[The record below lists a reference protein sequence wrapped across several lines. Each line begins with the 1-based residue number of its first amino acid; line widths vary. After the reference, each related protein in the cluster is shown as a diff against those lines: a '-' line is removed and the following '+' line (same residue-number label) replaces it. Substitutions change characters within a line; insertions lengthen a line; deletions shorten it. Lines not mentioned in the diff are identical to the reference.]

1 MTCSKVFAEKCS
13 LKKKEEE
20 PIVTTVGEKCMFDL
34 YNELDDEE
42 DDLQKIV
49 EQTYKIFFMLLQK
62 KKNLIG

>member
-1 MTCSKVFAEKCS
+1 MQ
-13 LKKKEEE
+13 LKRKEEE
-20 PIVTTVGEKCMFDL
+20 PIVTTVEEKCMFDL

-49 EQTYKIFFMLLQK
+49 EQTYKIFCMLLQK

>member
-1 MTCSKVFAEKCS
+1 MLKSISRKMQ

-20 PIVTTVGEKCMFDL
+20 PIVTTVEEKCMFDL

-49 EQTYKIFFMLLQK
+49 EQTYKIFCMLLQK

>member
-1 MTCSKVFAEKCS
+1 MLKSICRKMQ

-20 PIVTTVGEKCMFDL
+20 PIVTTVEEKCMFDL

-49 EQTYKIFFMLLQK
+49 EQTYKIFCMLLQK

>member
-1 MTCSKVFAEKCS
+1 MLKSICRKMQ

-20 PIVTTVGEKCMFDL
+20 PIATTVEEKCMFDL

-49 EQTYKIFFMLLQK
+49 EQTYKIFCMLLQK

>member
-1 MTCSKVFAEKCS
+1 MQ

-20 PIVTTVGEKCMFDL
+20 PIVTTVEEKCMFDL

-49 EQTYKIFFMLLQK
+49 EQTYKIFCMLLQK
-62 KKNLIG
+62 KKNLID

>member
-1 MTCSKVFAEKCS
+1 MQ

-20 PIVTTVGEKCMFDL
+20 PIATTVEEKCMFDL

-49 EQTYKIFFMLLQK
+49 EQTYKIFCMLLQK

>member
-1 MTCSKVFAEKCS
+1 MQ

-20 PIVTTVGEKCMFDL
+20 PIVTTVEEKCMFDL

-49 EQTYKIFFMLLQK
+49 EQTHKIFCMLLQK

>member
-1 MTCSKVFAEKCS
+1 MQ

-20 PIVTTVGEKCMFDL
+20 PIVTTVEEKCMFDL

-49 EQTYKIFFMLLQK
+49 EQTYKIFCMLLQK

>member
-1 MTCSKVFAEKCS
+1 M
-13 LKKKEEE
+13 LKSISRKMQLKRKEEE
-20 PIVTTVGEKCMFDL
+20 PIVTTVEEKCMFDL

-49 EQTYKIFFMLLQK
+49 EQTHKIFCMLLQK

>member
-1 MTCSKVFAEKCS
+1 
-13 LKKKEEE
+13 
-20 PIVTTVGEKCMFDL
+20 MFDF

-49 EQTYKIFFMLLQK
+49 EQTYKIFCMLLQR